1 MDEDSKK
8 ILNTIGINFDSI
20 SELDNFFIPREQL
33 LSDLKYE
40 EIKKLIPDLKKKF
53 SSSFMT
59 SLQKNAEK
67 EQKWPLLNLVRQIL
81 NSYNYKMDPIRK
93 SDGYTLE
100 GVKKYK
106 RFFQIIK
113 KMNIKTFIIIIIMST
128 DSLINNIDYN
138 TKMDENINILSNDGT
153 ILPEDLSYSI
163 NIIENQQNSLNLQD
177 KIKLLEN
184 QLLRMKWLLIFK
196 IIFFVIIFLVGLLC
210 ILYL

>member
-8 ILNTIGINFDSI
+8 ILNIIGINFETI
-20 SELDNFFIPREQL
+20 SELENFFIPREIL

-81 NSYNYKMDPIRK
+81 NVYNYKMEPIRK

-113 KMNIKTFIIIIIMST
+113 K
-128 DSLINNIDYN
+128 
-138 TKMDENINILSNDGT
+138 
-153 ILPEDLSYSI
+153 
-163 NIIENQQNSLNLQD
+163 
-177 KIKLLEN
+177 
-184 QLLRMKWLLIFK
+184 
-196 IIFFVIIFLVGLLC
+196 
-210 ILYL
+210 

>member
-8 ILNTIGINFDSI
+8 ILNIIGINFDSF
-20 SELDNFFIPREQL
+20 SELENFLIPRETL

-40 EIKKLIPDLKKKF
+40 EIKKLIPELKKKF

-81 NSYNYKMDPIRK
+81 NGYNYKMEPIRK

-113 KMNIKTFIIIIIMST
+113 NKYK
-128 DSLINNIDYN
+128 NIDLNYN
-138 TKMDENINILSNDGT
+138 
-153 ILPEDLSYSI
+153 
-163 NIIENQQNSLNLQD
+163 
-177 KIKLLEN
+177 
-184 QLLRMKWLLIFK
+184 
-196 IIFFVIIFLVGLLC
+196 
-210 ILYL
+210 